1 MNLPVLYL
9 VLTVTVANEF
19 ASLTL
24 FHVVLAS
31 THNAKLFH
39 HQANMTPFVQS
50 ARQGTLLDKFQS
62 SINQLAPNT
71 PSGVFRWIGSSSLTT

>member
-1 MNLPVLYL
+1 M
-9 VLTVTVANEF
+9 LTATVANEF

-31 THNAKLFH
+31 THDAKLF